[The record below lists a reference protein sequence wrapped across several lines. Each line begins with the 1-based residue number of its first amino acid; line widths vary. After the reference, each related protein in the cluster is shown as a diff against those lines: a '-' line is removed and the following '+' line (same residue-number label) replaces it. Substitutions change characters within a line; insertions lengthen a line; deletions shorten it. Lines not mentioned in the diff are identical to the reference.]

1 DMPTGED
8 WPMNRILKV
17 KEQVEAK
24 GLNIEVVEGLLVHED
39 IKLGLPTRDKYI
51 ENFNKTLEK
60 LAEAGV
66 KIACYNFM
74 PVLDWTRTS
83 LYTELDDGSTATSF
97 ENSMVDNIDPQ
108 VLAKKIGENTNL
120 TMPGWEE
127 GKLEE
132 ISNLINLYKRKNV
145 TEEDLWD
152 NFKYFL
158 ESVIPVAEAN
168 DIKIAVHPD

>member
-83 LYTELDDGSTATSF
+83 LYKEIDKCSTASTL
-97 ENSMVDNIDPQ
+97 ENINFYYIITQ
-108 VLAKKIGENTNL
+108 VLTKKI
-120 TMPGWEE
+120 
-127 GKLEE
+127 
-132 ISNLINLYKRKNV
+132 I
-145 TEEDLWD
+145 
-152 NFKYFL
+152 
-158 ESVIPVAEAN
+158 
-168 DIKIAVHPD
+168 